1 MTSNDDN
8 LVTLSTVT
16 TEAEG
21 QMLVN
26 LLNEHG
32 IAAVA
37 TGGFTSQFR
46 AEAPGVVRVLVKRV
60 NLPEARGVL
69 VECEQERYSSERANE
84 TRESSEYEPS
94 LTRFAVRCLL
104 IMELMAVAG
113 VLAAW
118 GMGANVA
125 DGLVAL
131 VVSVLLLAAILTR
144 LWSRQI

>member
-8 LVTLSTVT
+8 LVTLSTVS

-46 AEAPGVVRVLVKRV
+46 AEAPGAVQVLVKRV

-69 VECEQERYSSERANE
+69 AECERERCSSEQANE
-84 TRESSEYEPS
+84 TRESSAYEPS
-94 LTRFAVRCLL
+94 LTRFGIRCLL
-104 IMELMAVAG
+104 ILELIAVAG
-113 VLAAW
+113 ILAAW
-118 GMGANVA
+118 GMGVNMVG
-125 DGLVAL
+125 GLVAL
-131 VVSVLLLAAILTR
+131 LVSVLLVAAILTR
-144 LWSRQI
+144 RWSHKV